1 MILTNKQEQGLK
13 EAITRYR
20 NGEKY
25 VCIAGYAGSG
35 KSTLVQYIIK
45 ELNIPENKI
54 AYCCY
59 TGRAACI
66 LKSKGCPGA
75 TTAHKLLYNTIEL
88 PIGNDIRE
96 IIKKELLENGYV
108 KNAQERF
115 FNKIKEVML
124 RTNIIQK
131 LLSLIFF
138 IIYQNSS
145 IFIYTISKFWANNM
159 FFNY

>member
-1 MILTNKQEQGLK
+1 MEDIKLTKKQEEGLRL
-13 EAITRYR
+13 AIQRFK
-20 NGEKY
+20 NNEKY
-25 VCIAGYAGSG
+25 TCIAGYAGSG

-88 PIGNDIRE
+88 PDGTFQHTPKD
-96 IIKKELLENGYV
+96 KPDH
-108 KNAQERF
+108 
-115 FNKIKEVML
+115 
-124 RTNIIQK
+124 
-131 LLSLIFF
+131 
-138 IIYQNSS
+138 
-145 IFIYTISKFWANNM
+145 
-159 FFNY
+159 